1 MKQKD
6 AKSKAYVE
14 YISDNNKKTLKSSYE
29 TTIEYQ
35 NIKIFLHKLLHL
47 IGLRRY

>member
-14 YISDNNKKTLKSSYE
+14 YISDNNKKTLKSSYRP
-29 TTIEYQ
+29 
-35 NIKIFLHKLLHL
+35 L
-47 IGLRRY
+47 